1 MNSLRMNNTKLK
13 RTLLRCKQKWG
24 TENISRCSPFPLE
37 LVFPFHHRE
46 VPIFYINIVKYFNI
60 TSIFITTKNVGFFF
74 FCLIIPYQSNSS
86 VQWRKKPK
94 RFDTAAYLLPFLQP
108 LQLCSIFSLPFLL
121 SYLVF
126 PSLPSQNRGKICFL
140 PSRSL
145 DPSRASRKLNCR

>member
-13 RTLLRCKQKWG
+13 RTLLRCKQEWG
-24 TENISRCSPFPLE
+24 TENISRSSSFPLE

-46 VPIFYINIVKYFNI
+46 VPIFYIYIVKYFNI
-60 TSIFITTKNVGFFF
+60 TSSFITTKYVGFF
-74 FCLIIPYQSNSS
+74 FCLIIPHQSNSTI
-86 VQWRKKPK
+86 QWRKKPK

-108 LQLCSIFSLPFLL
+108 IQLGFIFSLPFLL

-126 PSLPSQNRGKICFL
+126 PSLLSQNRGEICFL

-145 DPSRASRKLNCR
+145 EPSRASRKLNCR